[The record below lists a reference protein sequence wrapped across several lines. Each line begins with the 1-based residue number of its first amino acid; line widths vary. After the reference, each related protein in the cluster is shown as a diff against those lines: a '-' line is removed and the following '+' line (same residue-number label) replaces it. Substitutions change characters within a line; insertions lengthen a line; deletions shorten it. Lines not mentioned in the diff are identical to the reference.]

1 MRWRIDLV
9 EHWGFAKVGVRISM
23 SHWEGDYHVGSA
35 RRAEARMRSSVA
47 GNKQDAR
54 ILLPQH
60 CSSLS
65 CESRT
70 APCPARLSGAER
82 EPDSGTKDRML
93 DQRSIDRSET
103 SDKLCNTG
111 RHRIYNPDEST
122 EIHLEK
128 EVVKALGLIH
138 THPAQNACFMHRYP
152 FVVFF
157 SCTSHSSHL
166 TYL

>member
-103 SDKLCNTG
+103 SDKLC
-111 RHRIYNPDEST
+111 
-122 EIHLEK
+122 IHLEK